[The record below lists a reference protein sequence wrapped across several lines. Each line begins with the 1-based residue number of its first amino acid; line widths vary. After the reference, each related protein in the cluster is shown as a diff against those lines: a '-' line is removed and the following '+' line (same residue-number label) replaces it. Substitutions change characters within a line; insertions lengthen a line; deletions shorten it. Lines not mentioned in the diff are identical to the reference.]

1 MLNKLELGLIALVRS
16 AMTEQYIPLPEGFA
30 LPTVLPMAKKHQI
43 APILMQAMTYQT
55 SSDAAMCRM
64 QLLQSSAMSLS
75 ISETQ
80 MAEVQTLCEAFAEA
94 GVDHAPL
101 KGVLIKRYY
110 PMESMR
116 SMSDIDILVRTEQYA
131 KIEPI
136 MKRLGYTF
144 EVESDHEY
152 NWRKGHVHAELHK
165 CLIPSYNED
174 YYSYYNDG
182 WDFFHPTKDHRY
194 EMRDEDLFIYLFTHY
209 TKHFRDGGIGV
220 KHLTDLWVFR
230 RAKPN
235 MDESYLIKE
244 LKKLHLDEFYANVT
258 ATAEYWFEDGELTDT
273 VERMTHHIITC
284 GAFGRQALQQKA
296 EALRNAPAKGKHSK
310 LRWVLRKIFLP
321 YKNMCQKYPFLR
333 RLPFLL
339 PIMWIARWFTAVFFK
354 PKSLKK
360 DIKNATEMSQ
370 DSIDGYAEYLQ
381 SMGIYFDRKE

>member
-101 KGVLIKRYY
+101 KGVLIKQYY

-194 EMRDEDLFIYLFTHY
+194 EMQDEDLFIYLFTHY

>member
-194 EMRDEDLFIYLFTHY
+194 EMQDEDLFIYLFTHY

>member
-101 KGVLIKRYY
+101 KGVLIKQYY

-310 LRWVLRKIFLP
+310 LRWVLQKIFLP

-339 PIMWIARWFTAVFFK
+339 PIMWIVRWFTAVFFK

-360 DIKNATEMSQ
+360 DIKNAKEMSQ

>member
-194 EMRDEDLFIYLFTHY
+194 EMQDEDLFIYLFTHY

-273 VERMTHHIITC
+273 VERMSHHIITC

-339 PIMWIARWFTAVFFK
+339 PIMWIVRWFTAVFFK